1 MEILFKNTAAPRDG
15 LDFALHDKRSKP
27 DSGSARTAIARYALL
42 KRVRLYH
49 PATASFWIIK
59 ESLCECW

>member
-42 KRVRLYH
+42 KRVRL
-49 PATASFWIIK
+49 
-59 ESLCECW
+59 